1 MGFEKEFKEIIAL
14 FDEELADAKDN
25 LLDAERSI
33 ARLTAQL
40 KNKPEPELADAKAKA
55 FRDKITY
62 QAKVKEMTTKREE
75 LIDIRER
82 SIDGTVIITG
92 MVNAG
97 TTVIINGIRE
107 TLESERRNVNFT
119 AKGREMRVYTN
130 DMK

>member
-1 MGFEKEFKEIIAL
+1 
-14 FDEELADAKDN
+14 
-25 LLDAERSI
+25 
-33 ARLTAQL
+33 
-40 KNKPEPELADAKAKA
+40 
-55 FRDKITY
+55 
-62 QAKVKEMTTKREE
+62 MTTKREE